1 MTNHSNLAR
10 RSSTHDADCVSRIAR
25 RGVIPDD
32 QAQQAHRDMTA
43 HAKLSR
49 IPLPFEDAMRR
60 HDREIMRF
68 LMRMTR
74 DREDALD
81 LFQETFLRAYRAYPQ
96 LDSEAGI
103 RPWLFK
109 IAANLCRN
117 RARDNA
123 RHSRVIAPE
132 ADAHALDGVAQHQSN
147 HTNHSAGALDLR
159 RAIANLPGKQGQAFV
174 MRKIVGLD
182 YAEIGAALGCSEE
195 SARAGVYQALR
206 KLKELR

>member
-1 MTNHSNLAR
+1 MKAR
-10 RSSTHDADCVSRIAR
+10 
-25 RGVIPDD
+25 
-32 QAQQAHRDMTA
+32 
-43 HAKLSR
+43 AKLPT
-49 IPLPFEDAMRR
+49 ITLPFEDAMRR

-81 LFQETFLRAYRAYPQ
+81 LFQETFLRAYRAYPA
-96 LDSEAGI
+96 LDSEAGL

-117 RARDNA
+117 RARDRA
-123 RHSRVIAPE
+123 RHSRVIAPD
-132 ADAHALDGVAQHQSN
+132 ADAEVLAAVSPPQLNHA
-147 HTNHSAGALDLR
+147 NHSAPDGALDMR
-159 RAIANLPGKQGQAFV
+159 RAIAGLPGKQGQAFV
-174 MRKIVGLD
+174 MRKIVGLE

>member
-1 MTNHSNLAR
+1 
-10 RSSTHDADCVSRIAR
+10 
-25 RGVIPDD
+25 
-32 QAQQAHRDMTA
+32 
-43 HAKLSR
+43 
-49 IPLPFEDAMRR
+49 MRR

-68 LMRMTR
+68 LVRMTR

-81 LFQETFLRAYRAYPQ
+81 LFQETFLRAYRAYPG
-96 LDSEAGI
+96 LDSEAGL

-117 RARDNA
+117 RARDRA
-123 RHSRVIAPE
+123 RHSRVIAPN
-132 ADAHALDGVAQHQSN
+132 ADADSLDGIAPSHPN
-147 HTNHSAGALDLR
+147 HTGPDGALDLR
-159 RAIANLPGKQGQAFV
+159 RAIAGLPGKQGQAFV

-182 YAEIGAALGCSEE
+182 YSEIGAALGCSEE

>member
-1 MTNHSNLAR
+1 
-10 RSSTHDADCVSRIAR
+10 
-25 RGVIPDD
+25 
-32 QAQQAHRDMTA
+32 MTA
-43 HAKLSR
+43 RAKLPS
-49 IPLPFEDAMRR
+49 IPLPFEEAMRR

-68 LMRMTR
+68 LMRMTH

-81 LFQETFLRAYRAYPQ
+81 LFQETFLRAYRAYPG
-96 LDSEAGI
+96 LDSEAGL

-117 RARDNA
+117 RARDRA
-123 RHSRVIAPE
+123 RHSRVIAPD
-132 ADAHALDGVAQHQSN
+132 ADVEISDAVASRHSNYANYANHASHAARD
-147 HTNHSAGALDLR
+147 GALDLR
-159 RAIANLPGKQGQAFV
+159 RAISELPGKQGQAFV
-174 MRKIVGLD
+174 MRKIVGLE

>member
-1 MTNHSNLAR
+1 
-10 RSSTHDADCVSRIAR
+10 
-25 RGVIPDD
+25 
-32 QAQQAHRDMTA
+32 MTA
-43 HAKLSR
+43 RAKLPP

-68 LMRMTR
+68 LLRMTH

-81 LFQETFLRAYRAYPQ
+81 LFQETFLRAYRAYPH
-96 LDSEAGI
+96 LDSEAGL

-117 RARDNA
+117 RARDRA
-123 RHSRVIAPE
+123 RHSRVIAPN
-132 ADAHALDGVAQHQSN
+132 ADADALDVVVSHHSN
-147 HTNHSAGALDLR
+147 FANHANNGTPDGALDMR
-159 RAIANLPGKQGQAFV
+159 RAIASLPGKQGQAFV
-174 MRKIVGLD
+174 MRKIVGLE

>member
-1 MTNHSNLAR
+1 
-10 RSSTHDADCVSRIAR
+10 
-25 RGVIPDD
+25 
-32 QAQQAHRDMTA
+32 MTA
-43 HAKLSR
+43 RAKMPPL
-49 IPLPFEDAMRR
+49 PLPFEDAMRR

-74 DREDALD
+74 DRDDALD
-81 LFQETFLRAYRAYPQ
+81 LFQETFLRAYRAYPE
-96 LDSEAGI
+96 LDSEAGL

-117 RARDNA
+117 RARDRA

-132 ADAHALDGVAQHQSN
+132 ADAEISDTLRSPNSN
-147 HTNHSAGALDLR
+147 HGADDGALDLR

-174 MRKIVGLD
+174 MRKVVGLE
-182 YAEIGAALGCSEE
+182 YSEIGAALGCSED

>member
-1 MTNHSNLAR
+1 
-10 RSSTHDADCVSRIAR
+10 
-25 RGVIPDD
+25 
-32 QAQQAHRDMTA
+32 
-43 HAKLSR
+43 
-49 IPLPFEDAMRR
+49 MRR

-74 DREDALD
+74 DRDDALD

-96 LDSEAGI
+96 LDSEAAL

-132 ADAHALDGVAQHQSN
+132 ADAEISDAIASHNSHANHASHDGAM
-147 HTNHSAGALDLR
+147 DLR

-174 MRKIVGLD
+174 MRKIVGLE
-182 YAEIGAALGCSEE
+182 YSEIGAALGCSED

>member
-1 MTNHSNLAR
+1 
-10 RSSTHDADCVSRIAR
+10 
-25 RGVIPDD
+25 
-32 QAQQAHRDMTA
+32 MTA
-43 HAKLSR
+43 RAKMPPL
-49 IPLPFEDAMRR
+49 PLPFEDAMRR

-74 DREDALD
+74 DRDDALD
-81 LFQETFLRAYRAYPQ
+81 LFQETFLRAYRAYPE
-96 LDSEAGI
+96 LDSEAGL

-117 RARDNA
+117 RARDRA

-132 ADAHALDGVAQHQSN
+132 ADAEISDALGSRN
-147 HTNHSAGALDLR
+147 YNTNHGADDGALDLR

-174 MRKIVGLD
+174 MRKIVGLE
-182 YAEIGAALGCSEE
+182 YSEIGAALGCSEE

>member
-1 MTNHSNLAR
+1 
-10 RSSTHDADCVSRIAR
+10 
-25 RGVIPDD
+25 
-32 QAQQAHRDMTA
+32 MTA
-43 HAKLSR
+43 RAKMPPL
-49 IPLPFEDAMRR
+49 PLPFEDAMRR

-74 DREDALD
+74 DRDDALD
-81 LFQETFLRAYRAYPQ
+81 LFQETFLRAYRAYPE
-96 LDSEAGI
+96 LDSEAGL

-117 RARDNA
+117 RARDRA

-132 ADAHALDGVAQHQSN
+132 ADAELSDALGSRNSN
-147 HTNHSAGALDLR
+147 HGADAGALDLR

-174 MRKIVGLD
+174 MRKVVGLE
-182 YAEIGAALGCSEE
+182 YSEIGAALGCSED

>member
-1 MTNHSNLAR
+1 MMT
-10 RSSTHDADCVSRIAR
+10 
-25 RGVIPDD
+25 
-32 QAQQAHRDMTA
+32 MTA
-43 HAKLSR
+43 RAKLAG

-74 DREDALD
+74 DHEDALD
-81 LFQETFLRAYRAYPQ
+81 LFQETFLRAYRAYPD
-96 LDSEAGI
+96 LDSEAGL

-117 RARDNA
+117 RARDRA

-132 ADAHALDGVAQHQSN
+132 ADAELADSVVAHHSN
-147 HTNHSAGALDLR
+147 HANHVAPGGGLDLR
-159 RAIANLPGKQGQAFV
+159 RAIASLPGKQGQAFV
-174 MRKIVGLD
+174 MRKIVGLE
-182 YAEIGAALGCSEE
+182 YSEIGAALGCSEE

>member
-1 MTNHSNLAR
+1 
-10 RSSTHDADCVSRIAR
+10 
-25 RGVIPDD
+25 
-32 QAQQAHRDMTA
+32 MTA
-43 HAKLSR
+43 RAKSPL

-68 LMRMTR
+68 LVRMTR

-96 LDSEAGI
+96 LDSEEGL

-117 RARDNA
+117 RARDRA
-123 RHSRVIAPE
+123 RHSRVIAPD
-132 ADAHALDGVAQHQSN
+132 ADAEMLDGVAPHYSN
-147 HTNHSAGALDLR
+147 HANHAAPAAALDLR
-159 RAIANLPGKQGQAFV
+159 RAIAGLPGKQGQAFV
-174 MRKIVGLD
+174 MRKIVGLE
-182 YAEIGAALGCSEE
+182 YSEIGAALGCSEE

>member
-1 MTNHSNLAR
+1 
-10 RSSTHDADCVSRIAR
+10 
-25 RGVIPDD
+25 
-32 QAQQAHRDMTA
+32 MTA
-43 HAKLSR
+43 PAKLPP

-68 LMRMTR
+68 LVRMTH
-74 DREDALD
+74 DHEDALD
-81 LFQETFLRAYRAYPQ
+81 LFQETFLRAYRAYPD
-96 LDSEAGI
+96 LDSEAGL

-117 RARDNA
+117 RARDRA
-123 RHSRVIAPE
+123 RRSRVIAPE
-132 ADAHALDGVAQHQSN
+132 ADAEVLDAVSPRHFANHAAQD
-147 HTNHSAGALDLR
+147 GALDLR
-159 RAIANLPGKQGQAFV
+159 RAVAGLPGKQGQAFV

-182 YAEIGAALGCSEE
+182 YAEIGAALGCSED

>member
-1 MTNHSNLAR
+1 MT
-10 RSSTHDADCVSRIAR
+10 
-25 RGVIPDD
+25 
-32 QAQQAHRDMTA
+32 MTA
-43 HAKLSR
+43 RAQPSR

-68 LMRMTR
+68 LVRMTR

-96 LDSEAGI
+96 LDCEAAI

-132 ADAHALDGVAQHQSN
+132 ADAQALEGVAPHHLN
-147 HTNHSAGALDLR
+147 HATNSASAGALDLR
-159 RAIANLPGKQGQAFV
+159 RAIASLPGKQGQAFV

-182 YAEIGAALGCSEE
+182 YSEIGAALGCSEE

>member
-1 MTNHSNLAR
+1 MKVR
-10 RSSTHDADCVSRIAR
+10 
-25 RGVIPDD
+25 
-32 QAQQAHRDMTA
+32 
-43 HAKLSR
+43 AKLPT

-68 LMRMTR
+68 LVRMTR

-81 LFQETFLRAYRAYPQ
+81 LFQETFLRAYRAYPD
-96 LDSEAGI
+96 LDSEAGL

-117 RARDNA
+117 RARDRA
-123 RHSRVIAPE
+123 RHSRVIAPD
-132 ADAHALDGVAQHQSN
+132 ADAEVLDAVSPHHLNHAN
-147 HTNHSAGALDLR
+147 HAAGDGALDMR
-159 RAIANLPGKQGQAFV
+159 RAIAALPGKQGQAFV

-182 YAEIGAALGCSEE
+182 YSEIGAALGCSEE

>member
-1 MTNHSNLAR
+1 
-10 RSSTHDADCVSRIAR
+10 
-25 RGVIPDD
+25 
-32 QAQQAHRDMTA
+32 MTA
-43 HAKLSR
+43 PAKLPR

-68 LMRMTR
+68 IMRMTR

-132 ADAHALDGVAQHQSN
+132 ADAQALDGIAPHQMN
-147 HTNHSAGALDLR
+147 HANHSASAGALDLR
-159 RAIANLPGKQGQAFV
+159 RAIASLPGKQGQAFV

-182 YAEIGAALGCSEE
+182 YSEIGAALGCSEE

>member
-1 MTNHSNLAR
+1 
-10 RSSTHDADCVSRIAR
+10 
-25 RGVIPDD
+25 
-32 QAQQAHRDMTA
+32 MTA
-43 HAKLSR
+43 RAKSFS

-68 LMRMTR
+68 LVRMTR
-74 DREDALD
+74 DRDDALD
-81 LFQETFLRAYRAYPQ
+81 LFQETFLRAYRAYPS
-96 LDSEAGI
+96 LDSEDGL

-117 RARDNA
+117 RARDRA
-123 RHSRVIAPE
+123 RHSRVIAPD
-132 ADAHALDGVAQHQSN
+132 ADAEMFDTVASHNSN
-147 HTNHSAGALDLR
+147 HANHGATGDALDLR
-159 RAIANLPGKQGQAFV
+159 RAIAGLPGKQGQAFV

-182 YAEIGAALGCSEE
+182 YSEIGAALGCSEE

>member
-1 MTNHSNLAR
+1 MS
-10 RSSTHDADCVSRIAR
+10 
-25 RGVIPDD
+25 
-32 QAQQAHRDMTA
+32 
-43 HAKLSR
+43 
-49 IPLPFEDAMRR
+49 R

-68 LMRMTR
+68 LVRMTR

-81 LFQETFLRAYRAYPQ
+81 LFQETFLRAYRAYPD
-96 LDSEAGI
+96 LDSEAGL

-117 RARDNA
+117 RARDRA
-123 RHSRVIAPE
+123 RHSRVIAPN
-132 ADAHALDGVAQHQSN
+132 ADAESLDGVAPGHSN
-147 HTNHSAGALDLR
+147 YSAPDGGLDLR
-159 RAIANLPGKQGQAFV
+159 RAIAGLPGKQGQAFV

-182 YAEIGAALGCSEE
+182 YSEIGAALGCSEE

>member
-1 MTNHSNLAR
+1 
-10 RSSTHDADCVSRIAR
+10 
-25 RGVIPDD
+25 
-32 QAQQAHRDMTA
+32 MTA
-43 HAKLSR
+43 PAKLPP

-68 LMRMTR
+68 LVRMTH
-74 DREDALD
+74 DHEDALD
-81 LFQETFLRAYRAYPQ
+81 LFQETFLRAYRAYPE
-96 LDSEAGI
+96 LDSEAGL

-117 RARDNA
+117 RARDRA
-123 RHSRVIAPE
+123 RRSRVIAPE
-132 ADAHALDGVAQHQSN
+132 ADAEVLDAVSPRHFANHAAQD
-147 HTNHSAGALDLR
+147 GALDLR
-159 RAIANLPGKQGQAFV
+159 RAVAGLPGKQGQAFV

-182 YAEIGAALGCSEE
+182 YGEIGAALGCSED

>member
-1 MTNHSNLAR
+1 MPR
-10 RSSTHDADCVSRIAR
+10 F
-25 RGVIPDD
+25 
-32 QAQQAHRDMTA
+32 
-43 HAKLSR
+43 
-49 IPLPFEDAMRR
+49 PLPFEDAMRR

-68 LMRMTR
+68 LVRMTR

-81 LFQETFLRAYRAYPQ
+81 LFQETFLRAYRAYPD
-96 LDSEAGI
+96 LDSEAGL

-117 RARDNA
+117 RARDRA
-123 RHSRVIAPE
+123 RHSRVIAPD
-132 ADAHALDGVAQHQSN
+132 ADADALDAVAPRHSN
-147 HTNHSAGALDLR
+147 HTAPDGALDIR
-159 RAIANLPGKQGQAFV
+159 RAIAGLPGKQGQAFV

-182 YAEIGAALGCSEE
+182 YSEIGAALGCSEE

>member
-1 MTNHSNLAR
+1 MVT
-10 RSSTHDADCVSRIAR
+10 
-25 RGVIPDD
+25 
-32 QAQQAHRDMTA
+32 MTA
-43 HAKLSR
+43 RAKLPPL
-49 IPLPFEDAMRR
+49 PLPFEDEMRR

-68 LMRMTR
+68 LLRMTH

-81 LFQETFLRAYRAYPQ
+81 LFQETFLRAYRAYPG
-96 LDSEAGI
+96 LDSEAGL

-117 RARDNA
+117 RVRDRA

-132 ADAHALDGVAQHQSN
+132 ADAEVSDALAPQHGN
-147 HTNHSAGALDLR
+147 HTAPDGALDMR
-159 RAIANLPGKQGQAFV
+159 RAIAGLPGKQGQAFV
-174 MRKIVGLD
+174 MRKIVGLE

>member
-1 MTNHSNLAR
+1 
-10 RSSTHDADCVSRIAR
+10 
-25 RGVIPDD
+25 
-32 QAQQAHRDMTA
+32 MTA
-43 HAKLSR
+43 RAKLPT

-68 LMRMTR
+68 LVRMTR

-81 LFQETFLRAYRAYPQ
+81 LFQETFLRAYRAYPD
-96 LDSEAGI
+96 LDSAAGL

-117 RARDNA
+117 RARDRA
-123 RHSRVIAPE
+123 RHSRVIAPD
-132 ADAHALDGVAQHQSN
+132 ADADALAAVPPHHSNFAN
-147 HTNHSAGALDLR
+147 HTAPDSALDLR
-159 RAIANLPGKQGQAFV
+159 RAIADLPGKQGQAFV

-182 YAEIGAALGCSEE
+182 YSEIGAALGCSEE

>member
-1 MTNHSNLAR
+1 
-10 RSSTHDADCVSRIAR
+10 
-25 RGVIPDD
+25 
-32 QAQQAHRDMTA
+32 MTA
-43 HAKLSR
+43 RAKLPR

-74 DREDALD
+74 DRDDALD
-81 LFQETFLRAYRAYPQ
+81 LFQETFLRAYRAYPG
-96 LDSEAGI
+96 LDSEAGL

-117 RARDNA
+117 RARDRA
-123 RHSRVIAPE
+123 RHARVIAPE
-132 ADAHALDGVAQHQSN
+132 ADVEISDAVASRHLNHAGHAAPD
-147 HTNHSAGALDLR
+147 GALDMR
-159 RAIANLPGKQGQAFV
+159 RAISQLPGKQGQAFV
-174 MRKIVGLD
+174 MRKIVGLE
-182 YAEIGAALGCSEE
+182 YSEIGAALGCSEE

>member
-1 MTNHSNLAR
+1 
-10 RSSTHDADCVSRIAR
+10 
-25 RGVIPDD
+25 
-32 QAQQAHRDMTA
+32 MTA
-43 HAKLSR
+43 RAKSPS

-68 LMRMTR
+68 LVRMTR

-81 LFQETFLRAYRAYPQ
+81 LFQETFLRAYRAYPN
-96 LDSEAGI
+96 LDSEDGL

-117 RARDNA
+117 RARDRA
-123 RHSRVIAPE
+123 RHSRVIAPD
-132 ADAHALDGVAQHQSN
+132 ADAEILDTVARHHSN
-147 HTNHSAGALDLR
+147 HTNHGAPGDALDLR
-159 RAIANLPGKQGQAFV
+159 RAIASLPGKQGQAFV
-174 MRKIVGLD
+174 MRKIVGLE
-182 YAEIGAALGCSEE
+182 YSEIGAALGCSEE